1 MKSDNSYACKPV
13 GFSLELSY
21 LCLMETK
28 RQKRIAKIIQMD
40 LAEIL
45 QGEVRRG
52 GIKNLIITV
61 SKVSV
66 TPDLNMAKVYVSI
79 FPSNKADDLIKAL
92 QSNAKLIKHEV
103 AQRVKHQLRKMPD
116 LFFYKDDS
124 LDYIE
129 KIDEALKEGDNPID

>member
-1 MKSDNSYACKPV
+1 
-13 GFSLELSY
+13 
-21 LCLMETK
+21 METT

-45 QGEVRRG
+45 QGEVRKA

-61 SKVSV
+61 SKVKV
-66 TPDLNMAKVYVSI
+66 TPDLNQAKVYVSI
-79 FPSNKADDLIKAL
+79 FPSEKAEDLLKAL

-103 AQRVKHQLRKMPD
+103 AQRVRHQLRKMPD
-116 LFFYKDDS
+116 LIFYRDDS

-129 KIDEALKEGDNPID
+129 KIDEELKKGNNPIE

>member
-1 MKSDNSYACKPV
+1 M
-13 GFSLELSY
+13 Y

-45 QGEVRRG
+45 QGEVRKG

-61 SKVSV
+61 SKVNV

-79 FPSNKADDLIKAL
+79 FPSEKAGELLKAL
-92 QSNAKLIKHEV
+92 QANAKLIKHEV
-103 AQRVKHQLRKMPD
+103 AQRVRHQLRKMPD
-116 LFFYKDDS
+116 LIFYRDDS

-129 KIDEALKEGDNPID
+129 KIEEELKKGDNPID

>member
-1 MKSDNSYACKPV
+1 
-13 GFSLELSY
+13 
-21 LCLMETK
+21 METK

-45 QGEVRRG
+45 QGEVRKG
-52 GIKNLIITV
+52 GLHNLIITV
-61 SKVSV
+61 SKVLV
-66 TPDLNMAKVYVSI
+66 TPDLNMARVYISI
-79 FPSNKADDLIKAL
+79 FPSEKADGLIEAL

-116 LFFYKDDS
+116 LLFHKDDT

-129 KIDEALKEGDNPID
+129 KIDKELKDGKNPLD

>member
-1 MKSDNSYACKPV
+1 
-13 GFSLELSY
+13 
-21 LCLMETK
+21 METT

-45 QGEVRRG
+45 QGEVRKG

-61 SKVSV
+61 SKVKV
-66 TPDLNMAKVYVSI
+66 TPDLNLAKVYVSV
-79 FPSNKADDLIKAL
+79 FPSEKGADLIKAL

-116 LFFYKDDS
+116 LIFYRDDS

-129 KIDEALKEGDNPID
+129 KIDEELKNGANPID

>member
-1 MKSDNSYACKPV
+1 
-13 GFSLELSY
+13 
-21 LCLMETK
+21 METK

-45 QGEVRRG
+45 QGEVRKG

-61 SKVSV
+61 SKVKV
-66 TPDLNMAKVYVSI
+66 TPDLNQAKVYVSI
-79 FPSNKADDLIKAL
+79 FPSEKAENLLKAL

-116 LFFYKDDS
+116 LIFFRDDS
-124 LDYIE
+124 LDYID
-129 KIDEALKEGDNPID
+129 KIDSELKNGENPID

>member
-1 MKSDNSYACKPV
+1 
-13 GFSLELSY
+13 
-21 LCLMETK
+21 METT

-45 QGEVRRG
+45 QGEVRKG

-61 SKVSV
+61 SKVKV
-66 TPDLNMAKVYVSI
+66 TPDLNQAKVYVSI
-79 FPSNKADDLIKAL
+79 FPSEKAEDLLKAL

-103 AQRVKHQLRKMPD
+103 AQRVRHQLRKMPD
-116 LFFYKDDS
+116 LIFYRDDS

-129 KIDEALKEGDNPID
+129 KIDEELKKGNNPIE